1 MLYLVVLHSQ
11 KQTDEKETDMP
22 PFSFLVTP
30 LSIFL
35 SLSTAT
41 GVFVHDTRVD
51 KAALS
56 VISAPSTSAGYQSS
70 TKLVNYATDSHTHV
84 ERHSLSQS
92 LHELRSE
99 NPRVQ
104 PRTSNE
110 KKYLTNKSNGFGRS
124 PLESYAF
131 PLS

>member
-1 MLYLVVLHSQ
+1 MSTLSL
-11 KQTDEKETDMP
+11 
-22 PFSFLVTP
+22 LVTP

-41 GVFVHDTRVD
+41 GVFVHDTRID
-51 KAALS
+51 KATLS
-56 VISAPSTSAGYQSS
+56 VMSAPSVSAGYQSN

-104 PRTSNE
+104 PRTNND
-110 KKYLTNKSNGFGRS
+110 KKYLTHKNLGFGHN
-124 PLESYAF
+124 PFNSYAF